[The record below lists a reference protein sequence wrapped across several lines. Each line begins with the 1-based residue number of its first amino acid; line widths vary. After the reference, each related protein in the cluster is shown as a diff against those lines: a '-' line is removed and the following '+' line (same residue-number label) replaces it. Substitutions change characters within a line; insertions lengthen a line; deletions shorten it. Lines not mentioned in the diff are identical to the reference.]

1 MNCNA
6 GAQSPKAKTW
16 QVMAKTKPARVRG
29 EKTLADLALKS
40 DISLYSVSVLQ
51 NWQLSWCHFLV
62 TRTQE
67 WKNFITNFGKRLT
80 ICFTKTSLYSL
91 IACMLVELK
100 TNPMLI
106 RVLMIYEHLCLIF
119 HLVYL
124 ITSWWKDKKWFTL
137 RLSNEDLNSI

>member
-51 NWQLSWCHFLV
+51 N
-62 TRTQE
+62 
-67 WKNFITNFGKRLT
+67 
-80 ICFTKTSLYSL
+80 
-91 IACMLVELK
+91 
-100 TNPMLI
+100 
-106 RVLMIYEHLCLIF
+106 
-119 HLVYL
+119 
-124 ITSWWKDKKWFTL
+124 
-137 RLSNEDLNSI
+137 